1 MGEQADPYEQI
12 ARFYD
17 AENAELVEDLPAY
30 ALLADRFG
38 GPVLEVGCGTGRVAL
53 HLAQQGIRVVG
64 IDVSAAMLRRARQHA
79 DERGLSGPLLTW
91 RKADMRTLA
100 LDEQFGLCT
109 LAYNTFAHLLTQ
121 DDQIAAL
128 ERIAAHIRPGGGL
141 ALDLRNLIVDV
152 LANGSPGL
160 DFERVFT
167 DPATGHAIMQ
177 RSLASLDWASQ
188 IVDVTWVYD
197 EITPD
202 SIVKRTLIPAR
213 YRYTFG
219 PELRLLLRLAGFS
232 PVELYGDY
240 DFSPYEAN
248 SPRLFAVAVRDRTT
262 QSGRGSQWEP
272 CASDRRS

>member
-17 AENAELVEDLPAY
+17 AENAKLVEDLPAY

-38 GPVLEVGCGTGRVAL
+38 GPVLEAGCGTGRVAL
-53 HLAQQGIRVVG
+53 YLAQQGIRVVG

-79 DERGLSGPLLTW
+79 DEQGLGAPLVTW
-91 RKADMRTLA
+91 HKADVRTLA
-100 LDEQFGLCT
+100 LDERFGLCT

-128 ERIAAHIRPGGGL
+128 ERIAVHVRPGGGV

-152 LANGSPGL
+152 LAGDSPGL

-167 DPATGHAIMQ
+167 DPATGHTIMQ
-177 RSLASLDWASQ
+177 RSLTSLDRASQ

-197 EITPD
+197 EIMPD
-202 SIVKRTLIPAR
+202 GTVKRTLIPAR

-219 PELRLLLRLAGFS
+219 PELGLLLRLAGFS
-232 PVELYGDY
+232 AVELYGDY
-240 DFSPYEAN
+240 DFNPYEED
-248 SPRLFAVAVRDRTT
+248 SPRLLAVAVRDRTT
-262 QSGRGSQWEP
+262 RSGRGS
-272 CASDRRS
+272 